1 MKSDILVEEALL
13 IPAVPIY
20 SKRQSQG
27 SLPGSGLCFQ
37 SEMNSKQ
44 ATNGHKY
51 LFDSIWGFQKHCSKS
66 PIFQAKLC
74 VLNILVYKLPES
86 RGSFH
91 FYILV

>member
-44 ATNGHKY
+44 ATNGP
-51 LFDSIWGFQKHCSKS
+51 Q
-66 PIFQAKLC
+66 
-74 VLNILVYKLPES
+74 IL
-86 RGSFH
+86 
-91 FYILV
+91 I